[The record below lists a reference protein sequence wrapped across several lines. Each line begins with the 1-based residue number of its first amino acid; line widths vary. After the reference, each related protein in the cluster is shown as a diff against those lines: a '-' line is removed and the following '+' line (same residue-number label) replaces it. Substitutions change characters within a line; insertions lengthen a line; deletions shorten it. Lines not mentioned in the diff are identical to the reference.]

1 MRNRIK
7 NTAGDTVLDL
17 AERQAFRLDGI
28 HYPGDWLQRGGT
40 VPDHTVESYEPP
52 PPPPPTE
59 WSVPLPTFL
68 DRLSDADA
76 NAVMTMI
83 EGRPAK
89 LRERLRLRGIPNDQ
103 AQVRDW
109 LTTNGY
115 DPDVV
120 LAR

>member
-1 MRNRIK
+1 MRYRIK
-7 NTAGDTVLDL
+7 NTAGAEVLDL
-17 AERQAFRLDGI
+17 AEREAFRFEGV
-28 HYPGDWLQRGGT
+28 HYPADWLARGGT
-40 VPDHTVESYEPP
+40 VPDHTAETYEPP
-52 PPPPPTE
+52 PPPEPTE
-59 WSVPLPTFL
+59 WRVALPTFL

-76 NAVMTMI
+76 DSVMTFI

-89 LRERLRLRGIPNDQ
+89 VRERLRLRGIPNDNVT
-103 AQVRDW
+103 VRDW